1 MEITIRLKPK
11 SNGRMGTKGAND
23 RTLYTQVCVKEEVP
37 ATPEA
42 GSLGQY
48 QPPVYEYKPYDM
60 SFTFELDSK
69 DELAGDG
76 REAFVSWLTSDLGA
90 SRDFVNN
97 FDVSLEYEATS
108 YSYSFKKEFYG
119 TLDAEECADNN
130 ITSEWEAEEYVQ
142 SNYETLYPEEGD
154 VVDTDATEEYGETI
168 VKIVSS

>member
-11 SNGRMGTKGAND
+11 SNGRMGAKGAND
-23 RTLYTQVCVKEEVP
+23 RTLYTQVCVKEAVGGLPGTE
-37 ATPEA
+37 
-42 GSLGQY
+42 Y
-48 QPPVYEYKPYDM
+48 QPAVYEYKPYDM

-154 VVDTDATEEYGETI
+154 VVDTDATEEYGEAI

>member
-37 ATPEA
+37 ALPEA
-42 GSLGQY
+42 GY
-48 QPPVYEYKPYDM
+48 QRPVYEYKPYDM
-60 SFTFELDSK
+60 AFTFELDDKSQM
-69 DELAGDG
+69 DGDA
-76 REAFVSWLTSDLGA
+76 REAFISWLTSDLGA

-130 ITSEWEAEEYVQ
+130 ITSDWEAEEYVQ

-154 VVDTDATEEYGETI
+154 VVDTDANEEFGETI
-168 VKIVSS
+168 TKIVSS